1 MEVCREDAMKSCG
14 RTDSTRGSDTIDAT
28 AKDTGARGTAK
39 GTGTIG
45 LVSKK
50 DRVTS
55 ATISRVTG
63 VSGIKGRDMEA
74 ERAVDGEAEAARERR
89 GIVGALSLRD
99 VANLVIGEKVS

>member
-1 MEVCREDAMKSCG
+1 MKSCG

-39 GTGTIG
+39 GIGTIG

-55 ATISRVTG
+55 VTISRVTG
-63 VSGIKGRDMEA
+63 VIEIKGRDTEA
-74 ERAVDGEAEAARERR
+74 ERAVDGEAEAARERC
-89 GIVGALSLRD
+89 GIVGSLSLRD
-99 VANLVIGEKVS
+99 EANLVKRGKMS